1 MHFNDISAAPLPEYV
16 KADLLDLEILET
28 YKELNPSAAFLLG
41 FNQYAGKL
49 FIPSSENIQ
58 GGLKRIRELRK
69 RAQTE
74 LQEKILDALEAA
86 LLLDEPQPILDDI
99 VGTIFSHLAKEGVNE
114 GHLLSLLSYS
124 SKAIDATRAR
134 FEGRE
139 VPTGVKA
146 LCLYRL
152 SGIIEILDAVKATD
166 KVGEELKGGCDGL
179 KAKAT
184 EFVKLFE
191 LDGFGEGTFEEVES
205 VFRRYVF
212 ELGRKDFYGVALV
225 KGLDYVETPEE
236 LERKAISWI
245 DEELPRFR
253 GVVGK
258 LAKRYGCP
266 AETEEVEKGM
276 NGRLDLKPSE
286 LLKVTRTIRNVVQRF
301 ADLDIVRIN
310 PKYKTKL
317 IETPSYLTGVIP
329 TGAAQFFDTFTRR
342 PFQLFFQTTDPKRDP
357 DKSVSTLLNLL
368 VHEEYGHCVHHSN
381 SALGF
386 MGVLNPLYLIPGLLS
401 VPITEGLSFNREREF
416 LEAVRRLETT
426 KKKKRLANAESDYVE
441 LMKKYGG
448 LELMNLEV
456 EFAVRKWRLVRFLR
470 VVGDVRLNTGKQGLL
485 EFLDWAHEYTGV
497 QRSNIYF
504 QLFPAHEGIFPGYAT
519 AYAVVG
525 QEIMSIEKKIKD
537 EKKRVRFSTYL
548 CSIGYPPRSAY
559 RKMLSSYA
567 KKLR

>member
-1 MHFNDISAAPLPEYV
+1 M
-16 KADLLDLEILET
+16 KADPLDLEILET
-28 YKELNPSAAFLLG
+28 YKELNPSGAFLLG
-41 FNQYAGKL
+41 FNEYAGKL
-49 FIPSSENIQ
+49 FVPSSENIQ
-58 GGLKRIRELRK
+58 GALGRVRELRK
-69 RAQTE
+69 RAKTE
-74 LQEKILDALEAA
+74 LQAKFLDALEVA
-86 LLLDEPQPILDDI
+86 LLFDEPQPILDDI
-99 VGTIFSHLAKEGVNE
+99 VGTIFNHLAKEGVNE

-124 SKAIDATRAR
+124 SKAIDATRER
-134 FEGRE
+134 FQGRE

-152 SGIIEILDAVKATD
+152 SAIIEILDTVKSTA
-166 KVGEELKGGCDGL
+166 KVRGEELKVECDRL

-191 LDGFGEGTFEEVES
+191 LDGFGDGRFEEVES
-205 VFRRYVF
+205 VFRRYGF
-212 ELGRKDFYGVALV
+212 ELGRKNFYGVALV
-225 KGLDYVETPEE
+225 KGFDYLETPEE
-236 LERKAISWI
+236 LEKKAILWI

-253 GVVGK
+253 SVVEK
-258 LAKRYGCP
+258 LAKFYGCE
-266 AETEEVEKGM
+266 ADTEEVEKGM
-276 NGRLDLKPSE
+276 NGRLNLKPSE
-286 LLKVTRTIRNVVQRF
+286 LVKVTRNIRNVVQRF

-310 PKYKTKL
+310 PRYRTKL

-329 TGAAQFFDTFTRR
+329 SGAAQFFDTFTKR

-357 DKSVSTLLNLL
+357 GKSVSALLDLL

-386 MGVLNPLYLIPGLLS
+386 MGELNPLYLIPGLLS

-416 LEAVRRLETT
+416 LEAVRRLESKKWLT
-426 KKKKRLANAESDYVE
+426 KAERDYVR

-456 EFAVRKWRLVRFLR
+456 EFDVRKWRLIRFLR

-497 QRSNIYF
+497 PRSNVYY

-537 EKKRVRFSTYL
+537 GKKRVKFSTYL

>member
-1 MHFNDISAAPLPEYV
+1 M
-16 KADLLDLEILET
+16 KADSLDLEILET
-28 YKELNPSAAFLLG
+28 YKELNPSAAFLQG

-49 FIPSSENIQ
+49 FIPSTENIQ
-58 GGLKRIRELRK
+58 GALGKVRELRK
-69 RAQTE
+69 RAKTE
-74 LQEKILDALEAA
+74 LQEKVLDALEVA
-86 LLLDEPQPILDDI
+86 LLFDEPQPILDDI

-134 FEGRE
+134 FQGRD

-152 SGIIEILDAVKATD
+152 SAIIEILDAVKAT
-166 KVGEELKGGCDGL
+166 VRVGGEELKGECDSL
-179 KAKAT
+179 KAKAA
-184 EFVKLFE
+184 EFVKLFQ

-386 MGVLNPLYLIPGLLS
+386 MGELNPLYLIPGLLS

-426 KKKKRLANAESDYVE
+426 KKKRLANAESDYVE

-567 KKLR
+567 KKLRRKPTRRSSI

>member
-1 MHFNDISAAPLPEYV
+1 M
-16 KADLLDLEILET
+16 KADPLDLEILET

-86 LLLDEPQPILDDI
+86 LLFDEPQPILDDI

-134 FEGRE
+134 FEGTE

-386 MGVLNPLYLIPGLLS
+386 MGELNPLYLIPGLLS

-567 KKLR
+567 KKLRRKPTRRSSI

>member
-1 MHFNDISAAPLPEYV
+1 V
-16 KADLLDLEILET
+16 KADPLDLEILET

-58 GGLKRIRELRK
+58 GGLRRIRELRK

-86 LLLDEPQPILDDI
+86 LLFDEPQPILDDI

-179 KAKAT
+179 KA
-184 EFVKLFE
+184 
-191 LDGFGEGTFEEVES
+191 
-205 VFRRYVF
+205 R
-212 ELGRKDFYGVALV
+212 
-225 KGLDYVETPEE
+225 
-236 LERKAISWI
+236 
-245 DEELPRFR
+245 
-253 GVVGK
+253 VVGK

-386 MGVLNPLYLIPGLLS
+386 MGELNPLYLIPGLLS

-426 KKKKRLANAESDYVE
+426 KKKRLANAESDYVE

-567 KKLR
+567 KKLRRKPTRRSSI

>member
-16 KADLLDLEILET
+16 KADPLDLEILET
-28 YKELNPSAAFLLG
+28 YKELNPSGAFLLG
-41 FNQYAGKL
+41 FNEYAGKL
-49 FIPSSENIQ
+49 FVPSSENIQ
-58 GGLKRIRELRK
+58 GALGRVRELRK
-69 RAQTE
+69 RAKTE
-74 LQEKILDALEAA
+74 VQARFLDALEVA
-86 LLLDEPQPILDDI
+86 LLFDEPQPILDDI
-99 VGTIFSHLAKEGVNE
+99 VGTIFNHLAKEGVNE

-124 SKAIDATRAR
+124 SKAIDATRER
-134 FEGRE
+134 FQGRE

-152 SGIIEILDAVKATD
+152 SAIIEILDTVKSTA
-166 KVGEELKGGCDGL
+166 KVRGEELKVECDRL

-191 LDGFGEGTFEEVES
+191 LDGFGDGRFEEVES
-205 VFRRYVF
+205 VFRRYGF
-212 ELGRKDFYGVALV
+212 ELGRKNFYGVALV
-225 KGLDYVETPEE
+225 KGFDY
-236 LERKAISWI
+236 L
-245 DEELPRFR
+245 
-253 GVVGK
+253 
-258 LAKRYGCP
+258 
-266 AETEEVEKGM
+266 
-276 NGRLDLKPSE
+276 
-286 LLKVTRTIRNVVQRF
+286 
-301 ADLDIVRIN
+301 
-310 PKYKTKL
+310 
-317 IETPSYLTGVIP
+317 ETPSYLTGVIP
-329 TGAAQFFDTFTRR
+329 SGAAQFFDTFTKR

-357 DKSVSTLLNLL
+357 GKSVSALLDLL

-386 MGVLNPLYLIPGLLS
+386 MGELNPLYLIPGLLS

-426 KKKKRLANAESDYVE
+426 KKKRLANAESDYVE